1 MFKKLLPILCL
12 LPLNVHAA
20 DNQISLLN
28 FDSQSEFKNFA
39 KDFTGSL
46 GYKTLT
52 PAEPLGVS
60 GFDIGASYTNSGLN
74 YKLKDKV
81 TTEGKGS
88 FDTISLHAIKGLPW
102 GIDFGL
108 DYSSV
113 MNSNIETWGGKLSYA
128 LIEGGVLYPSVS
140 INGNYTQTSGLDAL
154 DFKSMGAEIGISK
167 GFASLTPYA
176 SVGMT
181 NGELKSLVDNAGLA
195 GVKLDTESVSMMK
208 YAVGVN
214 INLLAMDVLVGYN
227 QIGDVPSY
235 SLKAGFRF

>member
-12 LPLNVHAA
+12 LPLSGYAA
-20 DNQISLLN
+20 DNNVSLLK
-28 FDSQSEFKNFA
+28 FDSQSDFKNFA
-39 KDFTGSL
+39 KDFTGTL
-46 GYKTLT
+46 GYKTLI

-60 GFDIGASYTNSGLN
+60 GFDIGASYSNSGLN
-74 YKLKDKV
+74 FKLMNNV

-88 FDTISLHAIKGLPW
+88 FDTISLHAVKGLPW

-128 LIEGGVLYPSVS
+128 FVEGGTLYPSVS
-140 INGNYTQTSGLDAL
+140 INGNYTQTSGLDVV

-167 GFASLTPYA
+167 GFANLTPYA
-176 SVGMT
+176 AVGLT
-181 NGELKSLVDNAGLA
+181 SGQLKSLVDNTGLA

-208 YAVGVN
+208 YAIGVN
-214 INLLAMDVLVGYN
+214 INLLAMDILVGYN